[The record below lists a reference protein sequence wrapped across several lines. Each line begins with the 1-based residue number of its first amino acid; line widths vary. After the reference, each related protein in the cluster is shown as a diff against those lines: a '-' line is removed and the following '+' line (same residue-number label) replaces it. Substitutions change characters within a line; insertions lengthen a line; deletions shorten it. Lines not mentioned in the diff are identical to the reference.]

1 MEEIMAKG
9 VLQTVDRAL
18 QLLEILAEHPQGLPA
33 KELEGILELNKIT
46 IHRLVTT
53 LESRGFIEKVGS
65 NYRIGL
71 KMVELSSIKL
81 NSIELKTEAAPYL
94 RELVNILKQPVQLA
108 ILEGNEA
115 IFIEKIQSVNSLRMY
130 SQIGRR
136 IPLYC
141 SGVGKVLMLQDTDE
155 EVLAKLSKGA
165 FKKFTHTTLESPQ
178 EVLEEVRTA
187 RESGYAVDNEEHEEG
202 IFCMAVPIYDY
213 RGKII
218 AAISTAGQN
227 KAFIENPDEDS
238 LALMKKTAAEIS
250 KRLGYNN

>member
-1 MEEIMAKG
+1 MAKG

-18 QLLEILAEHPQGLPA
+18 QLLEILAEHPQGLPC
-33 KELEGILELNKIT
+33 KELEILLELNKVT
-46 IHRLVTT
+46 VHRLVTT
-53 LESRGFIEKVGS
+53 LENRGFVEKIGS
-65 NYRIGL
+65 NYHVGL

-141 SGVGKVLMLQDTDE
+141 SGVGKVLMLQDTDQE
-155 EVLAKLSKGA
+155 ILEKLSTQT
-165 FKKFTHTTLESPQ
+165 FSKFTSTTLEGPDQ
-178 EVLEEVRTA
+178 VLEEVKEA
-187 RESGYAVDNEEHEEG
+187 RIKGYAIDNEEHEEG

-213 RGKII
+213 RRKII
-218 AAISTAGQN
+218 AAISTAGQSRE
-227 KAFIENPDEDS
+227 FILCPPEEIIT
-238 LALMKKTAAEIS
+238 LMKKTASEIS
-250 KRLGYNN
+250 KRLGYKE

>member
-1 MEEIMAKG
+1 MAKG
-9 VLQTVDRAL
+9 ILQTVDRAL
-18 QLLEILAEHPQGLPA
+18 VLLEVLAEYPQGLPT
-33 KELEGILELNKIT
+33 KELEVLLELNKVT
-46 IHRLVTT
+46 LHRLVTT
-53 LESRGFIEKVGS
+53 LENRGFIEKVGP
-65 NYRIGL
+65 NYLIGL

-108 ILEGNEA
+108 ILEGHEA

-155 EVLAKLSKGA
+155 EILSKLSKKA
-165 FKKFTHTTLESPQ
+165 FEKFTPKTLESAE
-178 EVLEEVRTA
+178 EVLEQVKRA
-187 RESGYAVDNEEHEEG
+187 REVGYAIDDEEHEEG

-227 KAFIENPDEDS
+227 QEFVESPPADS
-238 LALMKKTAAEIS
+238 LALMKKTASEIS
-250 KRLGYNN
+250 KRLGYIE

>member
-1 MEEIMAKG
+1 MAKG
-9 VLQTVDRAL
+9 ILQTVDRAL
-18 QLLEILAEHPQGLPA
+18 VLLEVLAEHPQGLPT
-33 KELEGILELNKIT
+33 KELEALLELNKVT
-46 IHRLVTT
+46 LHRLVTT
-53 LESRGFIEKVGS
+53 LENRGFIEKVGP
-65 NYRIGL
+65 NYLIGL

-108 ILEGNEA
+108 ILEGHEA

-141 SGVGKVLMLQDTDE
+141 SGVGKALILQDTDE
-155 EVLAKLSKGA
+155 EILSKLSKKA
-165 FKKFTHTTLESPQ
+165 FEKFTKKTLESPE
-178 EVLEEVRTA
+178 EVLEQVRRA
-187 RESGYAVDNEEHEEG
+187 RELGYAIDNEEHEEG

-227 KAFIENPDEDS
+227 KEFVESPPEEV
-238 LALMKKTAAEIS
+238 LALMKKTASEIS
-250 KRLGYNN
+250 KRLGYIK

>member
-1 MEEIMAKG
+1 MAKG
-9 VLQTVDRAL
+9 ILQTVDRAL
-18 QLLEILAEHPQGLPA
+18 QLLEILAEHPQGLPT
-33 KELEGILELNKIT
+33 KELEALLELNKVT
-46 IHRLVTT
+46 LHRLVTT
-53 LESRGFIEKVGS
+53 LENRGFIEKIGM
-65 NYRIGL
+65 NYHIGL

-108 ILEGNEA
+108 ILENDEA

-141 SGVGKVLMLQDTDE
+141 SGVGKVLMLQDADE
-155 EVLAKLSKGA
+155 EILEKLSRQP
-165 FKKFTHTTLESPQ
+165 FSKFTPTTLASP
-178 EVLEEVRTA
+178 EAVLEEVKQA
-187 RESGYAVDNEEHEEG
+187 RVVGYAVDNEEHEEG

-218 AAISTAGQN
+218 AAISTAGQS
-227 KAFIENPDEDS
+227 KDFIENPSEETIV
-238 LALMKKTAAEIS
+238 LMKRIASEIS
-250 KRLGYNN
+250 KRIGYRE

>member
-1 MEEIMAKG
+1 MAKG

-18 QLLEILAEHPQGLPA
+18 QLIEILAEYPEGLPA

-108 ILEGNEA
+108 ILEGHEA

-141 SGVGKVLMLQDTDE
+141 SGVGKVLMIQDTDE
-155 EVLAKLSKGA
+155 EILSKLSKGT
-165 FKKFTHTTLESPQ
+165 FQKFTQTTLEKPE
-178 EVLEEVRTA
+178 EVLEQVKIA
-187 RESGYAVDNEEHEEG
+187 RKLGYAVDNEEHEEG
-202 IFCMAVPIYDY
+202 IFCLAVPIYDY

-218 AAISTAGQN
+218 AAVSTAGQN
-227 KAFIENPDEDS
+227 KEFIDCPPEES
-238 LALMKKTAAEIS
+238 IAIIKKTADEIS
-250 KRLGYNN
+250 KRLGYIV

>member
-1 MEEIMAKG
+1 MAKG

-18 QLLEILAEHPQGLPA
+18 QLLEILAEHPHGLPT
-33 KELEGILELNKIT
+33 KELEYRLELNKVT

-53 LESRGFIEKVGS
+53 LESRGFIEKIGS
-65 NYRIGL
+65 NYHIGL
-71 KMVELSSIKL
+71 KMVELSSMKL

-94 RELVNILKQPVQLA
+94 RELVNILGQPVQLA
-108 ILEGNEA
+108 ILEDSEA

-155 EVLAKLSKGA
+155 EILSKLSRSK
-165 FKKFTHTTLESPQ
+165 FSKFTHTTLETPEQ
-178 EVLEEVRTA
+178 VLEQVKKA
-187 RESGYAVDNEEHEEG
+187 RVLGYAIDNEEHEEG

-227 KAFIENPDEDS
+227 KAFVDNPPEDS
-238 LALMKKTAAEIS
+238 LALMKKTASEIS
-250 KRLGYNN
+250 NIFK